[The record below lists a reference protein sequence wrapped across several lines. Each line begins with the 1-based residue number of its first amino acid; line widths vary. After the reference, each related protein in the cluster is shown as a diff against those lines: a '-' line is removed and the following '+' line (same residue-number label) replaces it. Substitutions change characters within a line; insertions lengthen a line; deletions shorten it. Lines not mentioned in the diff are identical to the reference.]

1 MCQVN
6 GETFSP
12 KLEPQI
18 IHGKACVK
26 CEKDSVIVVGT
37 NGTFCKDCFEVYFS
51 HKFRASMGRNPLVRH
66 HDKVALAYSGG
77 NNSSALLN
85 LIKKGLDP
93 ATVKKLKFTP
103 GLIFVD
109 ERILYPSDDYEKVK
123 EIEEIMRNTGFP
135 YHIVK
140 LEEVFS
146 TEDTDEKMT
155 NAEKLEKLFNS
166 ITTLT
171 SKQETLYRLR
181 CYLLSRKAK
190 ELGYDHVFMGE
201 TSTRLAINILSNF
214 SLGRGV
220 HLPQDTGFSDGLRFE
235 GVGVKLLRPM
245 REMSMKEI
253 AVYNALNKVPTVFLP
268 NLATSQSVT
277 SSVQNLTE
285 NFILGLVAGFP
296 STEMTV
302 FRTSNKLHGKN
313 DEKKS
318 RGCCRLCFGAIDTEC
333 GTAQATALRHTLFS
347 EAINTSHAS
356 STYNDS
362 SINIMDVPTLIQ
374 PLEYQNLQVCYA
386 CRLLGKEVT
395 QDGKDILFPPVVT
408 MTTYPEKLLSSNDIK
423 NKLNGILLED

>member
-140 LEEVFS
+140 LEEVGAMCIYTLYIGIVYLIVNHICFNVNVMFKKEIPFLNHVIFIIDQVFS

-347 EAINTSHAS
+347 EAIN
-356 STYNDS
+356 
-362 SINIMDVPTLIQ
+362 
-374 PLEYQNLQVCYA
+374 
-386 CRLLGKEVT
+386 
-395 QDGKDILFPPVVT
+395 
-408 MTTYPEKLLSSNDIK
+408 
-423 NKLNGILLED
+423 